1 MIGLILRRLVLIVP
15 TVASVAVLIFGLLY
29 LTPGD
34 PAVII
39 AGDRASPEEVAQ
51 LRVALALDAPV
62 HQRFARWAGGVVSGD
77 LGKSIYTQRPVTELI
92 ASHLIPT
99 ASLVVASLVL
109 ACLIAVPFGVLV
121 AHWQGSLLDRLLTV
135 GTIAA
140 FSVPIF
146 VIGYVLAYIFGVWLR
161 WLPVQ
166 GFVSPG
172 QDVFEFIR
180 HIILPSVS
188 LSVVYAALI
197 LRTTRASMIETLN
210 HDYIR
215 TAHAKGLGI
224 NRILLLHGL
233 KNSSVPV
240 ITVIGIGFAALIGGA
255 VVTETVF
262 AIPGVGRLTVDSILR
277 RDYPV
282 IQGVVLT
289 FSGVFILVNL
299 IVDISYSLLDP
310 RVRQ

>member
-1 MIGLILRRLVLIVP
+1 MIGLILRRLVMVVP

-29 LTPGD
+29 FTPGD

-51 LRVALALDAPV
+51 LRVELALDAPI
-62 HQRFARWAGGVVSGD
+62 HQRFAFWAKGVLSGD
-77 LGKSIYTQRPVTELI
+77 LGTSIYTQRPVTELI
-92 ASHLIPT
+92 ASHLAPT

-109 ACLIAVPFGVLV
+109 ACLIAIPFGVLV
-121 AHWQGSLLDRLLTV
+121 AHWQGSFLDRLLTV
-135 GTIAA
+135 GTITA

-146 VIGYVLAYIFGVWLR
+146 VIGYVLAYVFGVWLR

-166 GFVSPG
+166 GFVSPS
-172 QDVFEFIR
+172 QDFSEYIR

-188 LSVVYAALI
+188 LSVVYAALV

-224 NRILLLHGL
+224 SRILLLHGL
-233 KNSSVPV
+233 KNASVPV
-240 ITVIGIGFAALIGGA
+240 ITVVGIGFAALIGGA

-289 FSGVFILVNL
+289 FSGVFIIVNL
-299 IVDISYSLLDP
+299 VVDLSYSLLDP